1 VAFVGTMVGGKRS
14 GDDNTSKDGV
24 VTQSMIRK
32 VGGGS
37 SYPAHTKTNYS
48 DWALLM
54 KVKLKAR
61 ALWRV
66 IEDGGADQ
74 QEEMMALYALCGAV
88 PSKMVSTITKKEP
101 AKEAWDAITTMRVGD
116 DRAKKV
122 TVQQLRRKFDLTTFN
137 DGETIEDYMLCLS
150 GMAVHL
156 TMLGEDV
163 KDGEI
168 IAKMLWSLLPRFKQI
183 MIVIK
188 TLLDV
193 STMSITDLTG
203 WLKEVFKEAP
213 MSL

>member
-1 VAFVGTMVGGKRS
+1 
-14 GDDNTSKDGV
+14 
-24 VTQSMIRK
+24 
-32 VGGGS
+32 
-37 SYPAHTKTNYS
+37 
-48 DWALLM
+48 
-54 KVKLKAR
+54 
-61 ALWRV
+61 
-66 IEDGGADQ
+66 
-74 QEEMMALYALCGAV
+74 
-88 PSKMVSTITKKEP
+88 
-101 AKEAWDAITTMRVGD
+101 
-116 DRAKKV
+116 
-122 TVQQLRRKFDLTTFN
+122 
-137 DGETIEDYMLCLS
+137 MLCLS